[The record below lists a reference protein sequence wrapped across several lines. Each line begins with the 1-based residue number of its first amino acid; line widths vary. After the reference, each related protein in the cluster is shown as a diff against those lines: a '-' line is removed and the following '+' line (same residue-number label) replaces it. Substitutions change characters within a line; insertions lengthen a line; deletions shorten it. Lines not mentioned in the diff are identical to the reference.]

1 MKPFPPTGVLE
12 LQALQLIG
20 LTVAL
25 SASGAL
31 SPGPLSAAAVVN
43 GARQSWR
50 AGVKMAAGHMTFEL
64 PFVVAIGLAAYEL
77 RWALSLSIVRYALGG
92 VLGAFI
98 VYFSAATAID
108 GLRMLR
114 GGDPEV
120 KVSLASTPYVTGL
133 ALTALNPFFLL
144 WWLTVGLVLVEAA
157 STMGLVVG
165 YSIMYP
171 SHVWM
176 DYAWLTLLSGLGY
189 QGRRLS
195 GRKYGLLLL
204 ALSTVMLAAGAYALM
219 ALA

>member
-1 MKPFPPTGVLE
+1 MQE

-43 GARQSWR
+43 GARHSWR
-50 AGVKMAAGHMTFEL
+50 AGIKMAAGHMTFEL
-64 PFVVAIGLAAYEL
+64 PFVIAIGLAAYEL
-77 RWALSLSIVRYALGG
+77 RWVLSISLVRYFLGG

-98 VYFSAATAID
+98 AYFSAITAVD
-108 GLRMLR
+108 GIRMLR
-114 GGDPEV
+114 GRDPEARA
-120 KVSLASTPYVTGL
+120 SIASTPYITGL

-144 WWLTVGLVLVEAA
+144 WWLTVGLLLVEAA

-176 DYAWLTLLSGLGY
+176 DYAWLTLLSGLGH
-189 QGRRLS
+189 QGRRLP
-195 GRKYGLLLL
+195 GRRYGILLL
-204 ALSTVMLAAGAYALM
+204 ALSAVMLAAGAYSLM